1 MNLTR
6 IKDLRNSR
14 GDARRFE
21 EMACLRETLIQ
32 GRGEAHLA
40 EHYAVLLEVSRT
52 ISSDLS
58 LDILLPN
65 LVEVITRTL
74 RAERATLFLH
84 DPTKDEL
91 YSHVMRGE
99 KVEEIKIPAKSGIA
113 GAVFSDQ
120 EVLNIPDAYADP
132 RFNREVDKKTGYL
145 TRNILCAPL
154 RNRAGH
160 VIGVTQVLNKYDG
173 CFDAADAALLET
185 LTAHAATALEHARLF
200 EELRRSRQEQAELME
215 LMTAISQ
222 DLNLETLIGAII
234 EGTTKLLGA
243 ERGTFLLHDDKSDE
257 LWSVV
262 AEGVHKKEI
271 RIPCTSGIAGWT
283 FSKNQVVNVANAYAD
298 PRFDPTVDRDT
309 GYRTR
314 NILSMPVRNKLGR
327 TIGVTQVL
335 NKLEGSF
342 TGDDERRLKAF
353 SAQVVAA
360 VENAQLFNEVLELNN
375 FNEGILRSLTN
386 GVVTLDANAGVTKLN
401 AAACRIL
408 AVDES
413 DVVGRNLAAC
423 LGDDNPWIVKSLDHV
438 ARTGKTDFHLDTD
451 LRQASG
457 ATVSVNLHVA
467 PLFNVEG
474 DPVGS
479 MLVLEDITR
488 EKRVR
493 GTMSRYMA
501 KEVVEQLL
509 EGGEEVLEGTDQEA
523 TILFS
528 DIRGFA
534 GISERLGTRKTVKL
548 LNEYFSEMVDVIFSH
563 GGILDKYIGDG
574 IMAVFGAPV
583 GDSCDAGNAI
593 TVANEM
599 MRSLRT
605 LNARWSN
612 DGEKPIEIGIGVST
626 GQVLA
631 GSIGCQKRMEY
642 TVIGDSVNL
651 AARLESANKYYG
663 TKILLGANTVERLGL
678 RKNLRE
684 IDLMRAK
691 GFANPVAIYE
701 IMEHYPEEILK
712 KLLDVVPFYQ
722 DGLAAYRA
730 QQWENAIR
738 LFGTALGHH
747 PEDGP
752 SQVLLNRCVYY
763 KNNPP
768 PESWDGVWTMR
779 EK

>member
-605 LNARWSN
+605 LNARWSD

>member
-457 ATVSVNLHVA
+457 ATVSVNLHV
-467 PLFNVEG
+467 
-474 DPVGS
+474 DRKS
-479 MLVLEDITR
+479 
-488 EKRVR
+488 
-493 GTMSRYMA
+493 
-501 KEVVEQLL
+501 VV
-509 EGGEEVLEGTDQEA
+509 
-523 TILFS
+523 
-528 DIRGFA
+528 
-534 GISERLGTRKTVKL
+534 
-548 LNEYFSEMVDVIFSH
+548 
-563 GGILDKYIGDG
+563 
-574 IMAVFGAPV
+574 
-583 GDSCDAGNAI
+583 
-593 TVANEM
+593 
-599 MRSLRT
+599 
-605 LNARWSN
+605 
-612 DGEKPIEIGIGVST
+612 
-626 GQVLA
+626 
-631 GSIGCQKRMEY
+631 
-642 TVIGDSVNL
+642 
-651 AARLESANKYYG
+651 
-663 TKILLGANTVERLGL
+663 
-678 RKNLRE
+678 
-684 IDLMRAK
+684 
-691 GFANPVAIYE
+691 
-701 IMEHYPEEILK
+701 
-712 KLLDVVPFYQ
+712 
-722 DGLAAYRA
+722 
-730 QQWENAIR
+730 
-738 LFGTALGHH
+738 
-747 PEDGP
+747 
-752 SQVLLNRCVYY
+752 
-763 KNNPP
+763 
-768 PESWDGVWTMR
+768 
-779 EK
+779 